1 MMARRDGG
9 RGDCCEL
16 GSASAM
22 KDMGDARTA
31 ADDDDEEDEDD
42 DEEEGEVEDED
53 TCDDAAAAELRDA
66 IAEAADC
73 WCCAR
78 KEARESP

>member
-31 ADDDDEEDEDD
+31 ADEDEEDEEDEDD
-42 DEEEGEVEDED
+42 DEGEVEEEEED
-53 TCDDAAAAELRDA
+53 VAAELRDA

-78 KEARESP
+78 KETRESP